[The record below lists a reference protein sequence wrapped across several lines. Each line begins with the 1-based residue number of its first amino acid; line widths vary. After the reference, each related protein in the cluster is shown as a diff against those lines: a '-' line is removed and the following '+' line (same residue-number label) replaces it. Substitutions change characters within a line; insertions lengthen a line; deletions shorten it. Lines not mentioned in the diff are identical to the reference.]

1 MSDIR
6 FNQWLHN
13 SGTGG
18 VSQVDGGHVGIG
30 TTNPL
35 IPVGSG
41 NTAILNVG
49 VVTANSFYGDGSNL
63 SGVQVGGASSLS
75 FNDNIGAYFGNSQDL
90 KIYHDGN
97 HSYIDDQ
104 GTGNLRFRSGT
115 LEILN
120 LAGNKTSAI
129 FSSGGGQ
136 TLNFNNSTKF
146 VTTNT
151 GIDVTGSVVADDLIV
166 TGTSVV
172 ADLKST
178 NNNYVL
184 GLAGNNSSVK
194 SYFGT
199 DSSGNFLL
207 ATGSGVSE
215 RLRITSTG
223 QLLVGTGSAS
233 NRFKNGNGNGATPK
247 FQFETANVDEQNDIS
262 LTFGRNN
269 SYGAEIILAKH
280 RAATVGGYTVV
291 QNGDRLGGI
300 NFAGSDGTHFRPA
313 ALIQG
318 RVDGTPGTADMPGR
332 LEFLTTAD
340 GAATP
345 TERLRITSTGLLQG
359 TSGQHDGGLDLLSGN
374 NNQSTRL
381 RLQSKSSGG
390 TAYNWYLDSAR
401 SADRFTIH
409 DGSTSWFNILGTGK
423 VGLGTIN
430 PTTLLHISGNSD
442 NGDEACQLTIEDED
456 TSAGSRVPSI
466 QFKGNGTN
474 TCRIRG
480 SDGSGFQFHIWDGSS
495 QIEKLSITNGG
506 ALRVNKIEPL
516 GGLPSGAFGGVIQVK
531 WSANVDNSNYSS
543 GSDVV
548 MQTVNITPTNSS
560 ARILIHVCY
569 PSIRSYTTGNT
580 RNRLNQHIKR
590 NGTEI
595 YSLPEMPQWR
605 GANFAGS
612 GVEIN
617 HNVAFTDIDSPN
629 TTNQVTYTATWSSV
643 DGHVWNTATGQM
655 VMICVELSG

>member
-104 GTGNLRFRSGT
+104 GNGNLRFRSGT

-207 ATGSGVSE
+207 ATGSGVVE
-215 RLRITSTG
+215 RLRIDSSGRVMIGSSTYIGGAALAVLGTSTTPNTYACFAMG
-223 QLLVGTGSAS
+223 RVGANVTNNTAIANIRLNGGTLGTG
-233 NRFKNGNGNGATPK
+233 R
-247 FQFETANVDEQNDIS
+247 
-262 LTFGRNN
+262 
-269 SYGAEIILAKH
+269 GAEINAY
-280 RAATVGGYTVV
+280 ADA
-291 QNGDRLGGI
+291 NW
-300 NFAGSDGTHFRPA
+300 SDGSSHPT
-313 ALIQG
+313 
-318 RVDGTPGTADMPGR
+318 R
-332 LEFLTTAD
+332 LTFHTVASGSTSA
-340 GAATP
+340 

-359 TSGQHDGGLDLLSGN
+359 TSGQHDGGLDLLSG
-374 NNQSTRL
+374 
-381 RLQSKSSGG
+381 
-390 TAYNWYLDSAR
+390 
-401 SADRFTIH
+401 F
-409 DGSTSWFNILGTGK
+409 
-423 VGLGTIN
+423 GLKN
-430 PTTLLHISGNSD
+430 TL
-442 NGDEACQLTIEDED
+442 
-456 TSAGSRVPSI
+456 
-466 QFKGNGTN
+466 
-474 TCRIRG
+474 
-480 SDGSGFQFHIWDGSS
+480 
-495 QIEKLSITNGG
+495 
-506 ALRVNKIEPL
+506 
-516 GGLPSGAFGGVIQVK
+516 
-531 WSANVDNSNYSS
+531 
-543 GSDVV
+543 
-548 MQTVNITPTNSS
+548 
-560 ARILIHVCY
+560 
-569 PSIRSYTTGNT
+569 
-580 RNRLNQHIKR
+580 
-590 NGTEI
+590 
-595 YSLPEMPQWR
+595 
-605 GANFAGS
+605 
-612 GVEIN
+612 
-617 HNVAFTDIDSPN
+617 
-629 TTNQVTYTATWSSV
+629 
-643 DGHVWNTATGQM
+643 
-655 VMICVELSG
+655 